1 MTSYETTQAALD
13 DWRKIVEYTIEN
25 YGEAQTR
32 KYMASLLKCIET
44 TANGTGVYKDKKMGA
59 RKIRIKHCQKHYIFS
74 LIRKDNSILVLA
86 IFHEKMDLM
95 TRLKKRLS

>member
-1 MTSYETTQAALD
+1 MTSYEKTQATLD
-13 DWRKIVEYTIEN
+13 DWRKIAGYTRDN

-32 KYMASLLKCIET
+32 KYMASLLKCIEA
-44 TANGTGVYKDKKMGA
+44 TAKGTGVYKDKQMGS

-74 LIRKDNSILVLA
+74 LVQKNKPLLVLA

-95 TRLKKRLS
+95 TRLKNRLR